1 MNYISFK
8 ELRRLGRESL
18 RGKWGLAIGCTILFG
33 ILNSLF
39 VIFADNPLSLDINSF
54 LPYPNP
60 DTGSLIYFT
69 DYSVMDWS
77 SLIWDVLTTGG
88 LTLGTSLIFLNIC
101 RNQPAHIGQLFKYF
115 TNGELFTR
123 GIMWYVLQSIYLIL
137 WSLLFFIPGII
148 KWYSYSMTPYILI
161 DHPELP
167 VNEAITKSREMMNG
181 HKLELFALQF
191 SFIGWS
197 LLSMLTLGLG
207 FIWLIPY
214 YYATEAQFYRK
225 IKGEMNKEPLAVL

>member
-1 MNYISFK
+1 
-8 ELRRLGRESL
+8 
-18 RGKWGLAIGCTILFG
+18 
-33 ILNSLF
+33 
-39 VIFADNPLSLDINSF
+39 
-54 LPYPNP
+54 
-60 DTGSLIYFT
+60 
-69 DYSVMDWS
+69 
-77 SLIWDVLTTGG
+77 
-88 LTLGTSLIFLNIC
+88 
-101 RNQPAHIGQLFKYF
+101 
-115 TNGELFTR
+115 
-123 GIMWYVLQSIYLIL
+123 
-137 WSLLFFIPGII
+137 
-148 KWYSYSMTPYILI
+148 MTPYILI